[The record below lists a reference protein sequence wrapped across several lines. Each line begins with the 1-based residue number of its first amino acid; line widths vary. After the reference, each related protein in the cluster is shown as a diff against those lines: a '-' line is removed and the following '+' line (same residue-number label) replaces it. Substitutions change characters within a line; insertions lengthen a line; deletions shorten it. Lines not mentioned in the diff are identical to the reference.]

1 MTPPAL
7 RSIAALRAHLDLVR
21 GSGARLAVVPTMGA
35 LHSGHQALIRRARQ
49 LADEVAVT
57 IFVNP
62 TQFGPGEDFEKYPR
76 QLEADQLRAHEAGAT
91 FLFVPEAR
99 EMYPLGDQTRVSVGA
114 LAEGLCGASRP
125 GHFTGVAT
133 VVTKFFALFAP
144 AAFVFGQKDYQQLKV
159 LERVAR
165 DLLLPVEIVPHPTV
179 READGLALSSRN
191 VYLSPAERQAALGIP
206 GALAAAQRAYAVG
219 ERDHQRLIQ
228 AALGVLRAQDLA
240 IEYVELRSAETLQP
254 IGTAPEPALATQPVS
269 ERWVLLIA
277 ARSGATRLIDNSV
290 LGHDPEFGGR

>member
-1 MTPPAL
+1 MMAPVL
-7 RSIAALRAHLDLVR
+7 SGVAALRAHLDMLR
-21 GSGARLAVVPTMGA
+21 GRGARIAVVPTMGA

-76 QLEADQLRAHEAGAT
+76 QLEADRLRAEEAGAT
-91 FLFVPEAR
+91 FLFTPEAP
-99 EMYPLGDQTRVSVGA
+99 EMYPPGDQTRVSVGA

-133 VVTKFFALFAP
+133 VVTKFFALLAP

-165 DLLLPVEIVPHPTV
+165 DLLLPVEIVPHATV

-206 GALAAAQRAYAVG
+206 AALAAAQRAYAAG
-219 ERDHQRLIQ
+219 ERDPERLTQ
-228 AALGVLRAQDLA
+228 AASVALRAQNLA
-240 IEYVELRSAETLQP
+240 IEYVELRSAESLQP
-254 IGTAPEPALATQPVS
+254 IDVAPESALALQATS

-277 ARSGATRLIDNSV
+277 ARSGATRLIDNSI
-290 LGHDPEFGGR
+290 LGHDPELGGR